1 MTSVIPQ
8 RPLSLEEIYRGAKD
22 VLVRNRRLLLGIGF
36 AVSVVSELLAL
47 PVRLGFEHNLRS
59 MLVDRSFT
67 SGDVVRDVVSSAT
80 SSLLVAIIGF
90 VLGLA
95 VTAVA
100 IVVVRGEVIGRP
112 ATPRAAVDAGVAKLG
127 RLALMTLML
136 CGAALAGFLVVFA
149 LMVAIGPAGVLL
161 SFAWLL
167 VCVYFAVLFSLAS
180 AAIVVEDAGVMD
192 SLQRSKALVTGGWW
206 RVFGILLLTEL
217 VFAVVSWLLGLV
229 LAGWLVSIVVGT
241 VSTPALVCVVALL
254 YFDYRFRKEGSGI
267 SPMSQGVED
276 H

>member
-1 MTSVIPQ
+1 VPGRNT
-8 RPLSLEEIYRGAKD
+8 LSR
-22 VLVRNRRLLLGIGF
+22 VLLGIGL

-59 MLVDRSFT
+59 TLVDRSFT
-67 SGDVVRDVVSSAT
+67 SGDVVRDVVSAGT
-80 SSLLVAIIGF
+80 ASLLVAIIGF

-100 IVVVRGEVIGRP
+100 TVVVRAEVNGRP
-112 ATPRAAVDAGVAKLG
+112 VTARAAVDAGVAKLG
-127 RLALMTLML
+127 PLVLMTLML

-149 LMVAIGPAGVLL
+149 LMVAIGQVGVLL

-167 VCVYFAVLFSLAS
+167 VCVYFAVLFSFAC
-180 AAIVVEDAGVMD
+180 AAIVIEDAGVMD

-229 LAGWLVSIVVGT
+229 LVDWLGAIIVGT
-241 VSTPALVCVVALL
+241 VSAPALA
-254 YFDYRFRKEGSGI
+254 RKKINKPETIEREHGI
-267 SPMSQGVED
+267 E
-276 H
+276 

>member
-8 RPLSLEEIYRGAKD
+8 RPLSLKEIYRGAKD
-22 VLVRNRRLLLGIGF
+22 VLARNWRLLLGIGL

-67 SGDVVRDVVSSAT
+67 SGDLVRDVVSAGT
-80 SSLLVAIIGF
+80 ASLLVAIIGF

-100 IVVVRGEVIGRP
+100 IVVVRAEVTATP
-112 ATPRAAVDAGVAKLG
+112 VTPRAAVDAGVAKAG

-136 CGAALAGFLVVFA
+136 CGAAFAGFLVVFA
-149 LMVAIGPAGVLL
+149 LMFAIGQLGVVPA
-161 SFAWLL
+161 FAWLL
-167 VCVYFAVLFSLAS
+167 VCVYFAVLFSFAG

-206 RVFGILLLTEL
+206 RVFGILLLAEV
-217 VFAVVSWLLGLV
+217 VFSVVSWLLGLV
-229 LAGWLVSIVVGT
+229 LVDWLVSIIVGT

-267 SPMSQGVED
+267 SPMSHGVAD